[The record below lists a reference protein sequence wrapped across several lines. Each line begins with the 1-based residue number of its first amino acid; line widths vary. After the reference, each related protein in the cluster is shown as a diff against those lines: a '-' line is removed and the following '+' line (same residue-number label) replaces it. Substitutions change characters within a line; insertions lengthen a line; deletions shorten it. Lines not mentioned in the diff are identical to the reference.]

1 MQNNTVQYMSSNYIR
16 KIKFCLVVE
25 LTSEGSVRLWA
36 LWVAVRAGEEHGGGC
51 TWMNERDYHPT
62 PASTHPGF

>member
-1 MQNNTVQYMSSNYIR
+1 MRNNTVQYMSSNNIQ

-36 LWVAVRAGEEHGGGC
+36 LWQSSMTLLTDAECYVCISVSVSI
-51 TWMNERDYHPT
+51 TL
-62 PASTHPGF
+62 

>member
-1 MQNNTVQYMSSNYIR
+1 VLGCGFFGEACSL
-16 KIKFCLVVE
+16 C
-25 LTSEGSVRLWA
+25 

-62 PASTHPGF
+62 PASTHPWF